1 MVTQIACARGRAR
14 YRIYCR
20 ETSTTPSIHAMSLA
34 ALHIRPALPS
44 DEAFFLAL
52 YRSTREDLL
61 GLLAD
66 PRYVEGIIAMQQ
78 QMQVA
83 GYRSSYPEAV
93 YEVLELGGVPVG
105 RLVTAS
111 VPGAVRVVDIAV
123 MPQARGQGVAGEA
136 LRRLQRQAAQDG
148 RDVALAVRT
157 DNPGARRLYAALGFT
172 VDREEA
178 ARLELRW
185 RP

>member
-1 MVTQIACARGRAR
+1 M
-14 YRIYCR
+14 
-20 ETSTTPSIHAMSLA
+20 PSIPAMSLP

-44 DEAFFLAL
+44 DEDFFLAL
-52 YRSTREDLL
+52 YRSTRDDLL

-66 PRYVEGIIAMQQ
+66 PRYIDGIVAMQQ
-78 QMQVA
+78 RMQVA

-93 YEVLELGGVPVG
+93 YEVLELGGGPVG
-105 RLVTAS
+105 RLVTAG

-123 MPQARGQGVAGEA
+123 MPQARGRGVAGEA

-148 RDVALAVRT
+148 HGLTLAVRT

-172 VDREEA
+172 VDAEESG
-178 ARLELRW
+178 RLQKRW
-185 RP
+185 QP